1 MYKVTLMK
9 INLLILFTLL
19 QFLVASCDSK
29 RVELE
34 PIETETIDEIKD
46 EVIEDLSQKTIFVP
60 YYNSEIEYQGR
71 IDSTSINAVKL
82 FWSSSSVKLN
92 FEGTSIKALLQD
104 ENFDTF
110 YTVLVDN
117 EPQYTTQPDS
127 LENFLTLAE
136 NLSSGKHSIELHR
149 NSEWTRGTTIFKGF
163 EIFGN
168 PNVMP
173 KGPEANRK
181 MEFYGN
187 SVTAGASVHD
197 LSGEDSP
204 DGNLTDSY
212 KSYASITA
220 RHFGAENSLICRGGI
235 GLMVSWFDQI
245 MPELYNKQDPF
256 IEESEWNF
264 SSYQPDVVVVNLF
277 QNDSWIVNHQTEHPQ
292 YIRAFG
298 DTPPTEEFIINA
310 YQNFI
315 MNLRQKYPNA
325 DIVCMLGNMD
335 VTFTDEW
342 PNYVRQAVTLLEDD
356 KIHAHFVS
364 FKGTGGHP
372 SVEEHQI
379 MAESLIG
386 YIEENI
392 DW

>member
-1 MYKVTLMK
+1 MMK
-9 INLLILFTLL
+9 IHFLILFSSF
-19 QFLVASCDSK
+19 QFMVISCDSK
-29 RVELE
+29 KTALE
-34 PIETETIDEIKD
+34 PIEVETKED
-46 EVIEDLSQKTIFVP
+46 EVVEDLSQKTLFVP
-60 YYNSEIEYQGR
+60 YHNSEIKYEGR
-71 IDSTSINAVKL
+71 IDSTSSKAVKL
-82 FWSSSSVKLN
+82 FWSSSSIKLN

-110 YTVLVDN
+110 FTVIVDN

-127 LENFLTLAE
+127 NENFITLAE
-136 NLSSGKHSIELHR
+136 NLSSGMHSIELHR

-168 PNVMP
+168 P
-173 KGPEANRK
+173 KILAKDFDTNRK

-187 SVTAGASVHD
+187 SVTAGASVND
-197 LSGEDSP
+197 LLGEDSP
-204 DGNLTDSY
+204 NGNLTDSY

-220 RHFGAENSLICRGGI
+220 RHFEAENSLICRGGI

-256 IEESEWNF
+256 NEESEWNF
-264 SSYQPDVVVVNLF
+264 SSYQPDVVVVNLL
-277 QNDSWIVNHQTEHPQ
+277 QNDSWIVTQEGHPQ
-292 YIRAFG
+292 FIRAFG
-298 DTPPTEEFIINA
+298 DSQPTEEFIINS
-310 YQNFI
+310 YKNFI
-315 MNLRQKYPNA
+315 TDLRQKYPDA

-335 VTFTDEW
+335 VTYTDEW
-342 PNYVRQAVTLLEDD
+342 PNYVSQAVAQLEDD
-356 KIHAHFVS
+356 KVHSHFVS

-392 DW
+392 EW